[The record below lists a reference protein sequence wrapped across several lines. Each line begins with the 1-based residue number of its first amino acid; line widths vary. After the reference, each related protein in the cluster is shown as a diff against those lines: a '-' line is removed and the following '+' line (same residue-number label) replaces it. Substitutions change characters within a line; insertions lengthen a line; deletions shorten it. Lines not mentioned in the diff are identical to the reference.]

1 MTVVAGAGEA
11 SFTASSHK
19 GYVAFLAQGW
29 VGAVRV
35 GVGATL
41 QVQGPAII

>member
-1 MTVVAGAGEA
+1 MTMVTDAGEA
-11 SFTASSHK
+11 SLAVGHK